1 MMSNARED
9 RKKLKDRIYCEVNI
23 RPILTLNIVGSIELK
38 SWMVGSIEWLHVKIP
53 ENFFKILDFFVLGT

>member
-38 SWMVGSIEWLHVKIP
+38 SWMVGSIESIRFDP
-53 ENFFKILDFFVLGT
+53 EFMVASGLKVAYF